1 MSKWNHEKFGNIDRR
16 IDDLRLQMASQS
28 KKDDNAYYIEMAHDL
43 FVDLLKPESL
53 WKQKSH
59 ERHANLGDKNTKYFC
74 QKMRRNKQRIR
85 ILAIEDMNGRLT
97 KDSKTIAGQTMTING
112 MKQQDLVLFV
122 QANYL

>member
-1 MSKWNHEKFGNIDRR
+1 
-16 IDDLRLQMASQS
+16 
-28 KKDDNAYYIEMAHDL
+28 MAHDL
-43 FVDLLKPESL
+43 FEDLLKPESL

-59 ERHANLGDKNTKYFC
+59 EQHANLGDKNTKYFC